1 MNQCQAIKRN
11 GKPCRQKGDNVV
23 DCYCQYHHKFRVKSK
38 PPVVEPPVVEPPV
51 VKPPVIE
58 KKQLPFLKELE
69 SWEDNSDK
77 SHYRKRIENNPT
89 YVPKSSYLHFRWMD
103 KEWLKM
109 PRGYSGGLKEY
120 LRFMAKL
127 KMGAYETIKYRA
139 PVKMDVINR
148 YVNVC

>member
-38 PPVVEPPVVEPPV
+38 PPVIQPPVIQ
-51 VKPPVIE
+51 PPVIE
-58 KKQLPFLKELE
+58 KKQLPFLQEIQ
-69 SWEDNSDK
+69 SWKDNSFQ
-77 SHYRKRIENNPT
+77 SSNRELIEKNPT
-89 YVPKSSYLHFRWMD
+89 FLPKSRYLHSCWLD

-109 PRGYSGGLKEY
+109 PRGYSSGLKEY

-127 KMGAYETIKYRA
+127 KMGAYRTIKYRA

-148 YVNVC
+148 YVSVC

>member
-38 PPVVEPPVVEPPV
+38 APVIQPPVIQ
-51 VKPPVIE
+51 PPVIE
-58 KKQLPFLKELE
+58 KKQLPFLQEVQ
-69 SWEDNSDK
+69 SWKDNSDK
-77 SHYRKRIENNPT
+77 SNYRERIENNPT

-109 PRGYSGGLKEY
+109 PRGYSSGLKEY
-120 LRFMAKL
+120 LRFMGKL

-139 PVKMDVINR
+139 PVKMDVVNR
-148 YVNVC
+148 YVSVC